1 MSKIKKLFKNVRIII
16 LIVCILLALLAI
28 NPNPGVN
35 GITIRGVT
43 KNSAAA
49 DAGIMTPQPTI
60 TPRARE
66 RILSVNNIPINSV
79 PDYLNAVKDIDTNM
93 TVIIKTNKNTYF
105 LKTKP
110 DIEVVQLNET
120 VTKVITDYYFNE
132 TQNKTINYSK
142 TIIENKTK
150 EVYKGTQDLGLK
162 VYDAPTSNIRLG
174 LDLIGGTRVLLKP
187 ETNASQQ
194 DINTIIDNMKERL
207 NIYGLSDIIIRQ
219 TNDLAGNPFILI
231 EVAGVNE
238 EEVKELISKQGKF
251 EAKINNQ
258 TVFRGGQDIK
268 YVCRSAECS
277 GLDSRTGCQRSG
289 DQWFC
294 RFMFSISLSP
304 EAAKRQADMTKDLRV
319 NYDGGEGWL
328 EAPLDLYLD
337 DELVD
342 SLRISNDLK
351 GKEVTEI
358 SISGSGVGKNQQE
371 AASDALKNMKR
382 LQTILIT
389 GSLPTKLD
397 IVKTDN
403 ISPVLGKEFI
413 NNVYMIILIAL
424 VCVSLVIFVRYRK
437 ILIVIPVVVTL
448 ISEVVI
454 LLGTAALINWNLDL
468 IAIAG
473 IIIAIGVGVDA
484 QVVIADETIKKEKE
498 SYSNWKDKI
507 KNAFFIIIASYL
519 TMVVAMLPLLSAGAG
534 LLKGFAIT
542 TIIGVSIG
550 TFITRPAFAAIA
562 ELLFKD
568 D

>member
-1 MSKIKKLFKNVRIII
+1 MNKLKKLFTNIRIII
-16 LIVCILLALLAI
+16 LIICIILAI
-28 NPNPGVN
+28 IAIYPNPNVKGLA
-35 GITIRGVT
+35 IRGVT
-43 KNSAAA
+43 KDSAAA
-49 DAGIMTPQPTI
+49 DAGIIPPPATVTPTG
-60 TPRARE
+60 RE
-66 RILSVNNIPINSV
+66 RVLSINNIPINSLV
-79 PDYLNAVKDIDTNM
+79 DYSNAVKDLKTNM
-93 TVIIKTNKNTYF
+93 TIIVKTNKNTYF
-105 LKTKP
+105 LQTKP
-110 DIEVVQLNET
+110 NIQIIQLNET
-120 VTKVITDYYFNE
+120 ETQEITDYYFNE
-132 TQNKTINYSK
+132 TLNKTVNYTR
-142 TIIENKTK
+142 TIIVNKTK
-150 EVYKGTQDLGLK
+150 EENLGTQDLGLK
-162 VYDAPTSNIRLG
+162 LYQAPTSNIRLG

-187 ETNASQQ
+187 ETNTSQQ

-207 NIYGLSDIIIRQ
+207 NIYGLSDIVIKQ

-238 EEVKELISKQGKF
+238 EEIKELISKQGKF

-258 TVFRGGQDIK
+258 SVFRGGQDIK

-277 GLDSRTGCQRSG
+277 GLDSRRGCQKSG

-294 RFMFSISLSP
+294 RFMFSISLSS
-304 EAAKRQADMTKDLRV
+304 EAAKRQAEITNDLKV
-319 NYDGGEGWL
+319 TYEGGEGWL
-328 EAPLDLYLD
+328 DAPLDLYLD

-342 SLRISNDLK
+342 TLRISNDLK

-358 SISGSGVGKNQQE
+358 SISGSGSGSSQQE

-448 ISEVVI
+448 ISEVII

-498 SYSNWKDKI
+498 AYSNWKEKV
-507 KNAFFIIIASYL
+507 KNAFFIIMASYL
-519 TMVVAMLPLLSAGAG
+519 TMVVAMIPLMSAGAG

-562 ELLFKD
+562 EVLFKE
-568 D
+568 